1 MKIIGK
7 RDGLPEGT
15 KVREEEVEKP
25 RFDETRNSEQVER
38 CGRRK
43 TTEDANDQD

>member
-25 RFDETRNSEQVER
+25 RFDETRLSRLSDVVGVR
-38 CGRRK
+38 
-43 TTEDANDQD
+43 